1 MHFMDSF
8 KIIIGIMCSLH
19 TAVLID
25 YLIRF
30 RPCLPEKYVLKKDY
44 ERVTD
49 QWNTENREAHKLM
62 NTENREAH
70 KLIFQ
75 KLDEFTKS
83 QNLILIELGK
93 MIDRKVIGN

>member
-1 MHFMDSF
+1 MGNFSGF
-8 KIIIGIMCSLH
+8 RIIISVLCSFY
-19 TAVLID
+19 AAILID

-30 RPCLPEKYVLKKDY
+30 RPSLSEKYVLKLDFQ
-44 ERVTD
+44 RLSD
-49 QWNTENREAHKLM
+49 QS

-75 KLDEFTKS
+75 KLDEINKA

-93 MIDRKVIGN
+93 KADRKEL

>member
-1 MHFMDSF
+1 MGNF
-8 KIIIGIMCSLH
+8 KIIIGILCGLH
-19 TAVLID
+19 TAILID

-30 RPCLPEKYVLKKDY
+30 RPGLPEKYVLKDDSQ
-44 ERVTD
+44 RTTD
-49 QWNTENREAHKLM
+49 QI

-75 KLDEFTKS
+75 KLDEITKS

-93 MIDRKVIGN
+93 KADRKVGG

>member
-1 MHFMDSF
+1 MDSF
-8 KIIIGIMCSLH
+8 KIIIGILCSLH

-30 RPCLPEKYVLKKDY
+30 RPGLPEKYVLKKDY
-44 ERVTD
+44 ERALD
-49 QWNTENREAHKLM
+49 QL

-75 KLDEFTKS
+75 KLDEITNS
-83 QNLILIELGK
+83 QNLILVKLASDG
-93 MIDRKVIGN
+93 